1 MSLPKYYE
9 QKLRILEIIG
19 ETSPGTM
26 IPTERE
32 LAERFDTS
40 RTTIRKAIAELVVE
54 GRLARTQ
61 GRGTF
66 VADPKKI
73 HVRQMTSFSEDMT
86 GYKTDSIV
94 LGLERIEAGGEMA
107 ARLDVP
113 VDSTV
118 TRLRRLR
125 RQDGEPLAIEAA
137 HLPGPFPGLEIELE
151 ARGSLYETLREVY
164 GIDISAAE
172 DHVETALA
180 AADDA
185 ETLGVDTGHPLLQVH
200 RTAWDQ
206 HGRAAEWM
214 RGLYRGDRFRFV
226 ARISR

>member
-19 ETSPGTM
+19 ASTPGTM

-32 LAERFDTS
+32 LAERFETS

-54 GRLARTQ
+54 GRLESTQ

-86 GYKTDSIV
+86 GYKTDSII
-94 LGLERIEAGGEMA
+94 LNLDRIEASEEMA
-107 ARLDVP
+107 AHLDVT
-113 VDSTV
+113 VGSTV

-125 RQDGEPLAIEAA
+125 RQDGEPLAIETA
-137 HLPGPFPGLEIELE
+137 HLPGALPRLETELP
-151 ARGSLYETLREVY
+151 ARGSLYATLREVF
-164 GIDISAAE
+164 GVDISAAE

-180 AADDA
+180 GGEDA
-185 ETLGVDTGHPLLQVH
+185 EALGVDTGHPLLQVQ
-200 RTAWDQ
+200 RTAWDGD
-206 HGRAAEWM
+206 GRAAEWT
-214 RGLYRGDRFRFV
+214 RGLYRGDRFRFI

>member
-19 ETSPGTM
+19 ESSPGTM

-32 LAERFDTS
+32 LAERFESS
-40 RTTIRKAIAELVVE
+40 RTTVRKAIAELVVE

-86 GYKTDSIV
+86 GYKTDSVV
-94 LGLERIEAGGEMA
+94 LDLTRVKATEEMA
-107 ARLDVP
+107 VHLDVP
-113 VDSTV
+113 VGSTV
-118 TRLRRLR
+118 TLLRRLR
-125 RQDGEPLAIEAA
+125 RQDGEPLAIETA
-137 HLPGPFPGLEIELE
+137 HLPGELPGFEAELE
-151 ARGSLYETLREVY
+151 ARGSLYATLREAY
-164 GIDISAAE
+164 DINISAAE
-172 DHVETALA
+172 DHIETALA
-180 AADDA
+180 GARDA
-185 ETLGVDTGHPLLQVH
+185 EVLDVETGHPLLHVQ

-206 HGRAAEWM
+206 NGRAAEWT
-214 RGLYRGDRFRFV
+214 RGFFRGDRFRFI